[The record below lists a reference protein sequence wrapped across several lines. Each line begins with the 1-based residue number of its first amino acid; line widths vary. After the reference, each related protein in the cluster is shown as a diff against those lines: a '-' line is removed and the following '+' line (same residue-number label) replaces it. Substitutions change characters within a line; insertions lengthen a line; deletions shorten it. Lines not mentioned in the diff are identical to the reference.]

1 MIHNLMIF
9 SSLAAGA
16 LLPSKGSFAAAVQSD
31 LNTPPVKSLCQLL
44 SQREK
49 YSKVEVTV
57 RV

>member
-9 SSLAAGA
+9 SSLAVAA

-31 LNTPPVKSLCQLL
+31 LDTPPAMSLCQLL

-49 YSKVEVTV
+49 YSRVEVTV
-57 RV
+57 R